1 MAGAGYGFLATT
13 VYTVEVVSKEARGS
27 ILVFAGVTRYQ
38 PSFHIIFLRLSVV
51 LSSRS
56 VGTISVYIL
65 GSVMDWYRIAF
76 IGLVFPLVALLL
88 LLQSPES
95 PVHLVARGRLQE
107 AERAIRRL
115 NGDSHDPSADI
126 KDIQTSMEN
135 ANKQK
140 HSRDTS
146 KILKNIHKYPE
157 IYKPFLIIFFL
168 R

>member
-1 MAGAGYGFLATT
+1 M
-13 VYTVEVVSKEARGS
+13 
-27 ILVFAGVTRYQ
+27 
-38 PSFHIIFLRLSVV
+38 H
-51 LSSRS
+51 SRS

-95 PVHLVARGRLQE
+95 PVYLVARGRLHE
-107 AERAIRRL
+107 AETAIRRL

-135 ANKQK
+135 NNAQQ
-140 HSRDTS
+140 HSRDKS
-146 KILKNIHKYPE
+146 KILKNIHRYPE
-157 IYKPFLIIFFL
+157 IYKPFLVIFFL